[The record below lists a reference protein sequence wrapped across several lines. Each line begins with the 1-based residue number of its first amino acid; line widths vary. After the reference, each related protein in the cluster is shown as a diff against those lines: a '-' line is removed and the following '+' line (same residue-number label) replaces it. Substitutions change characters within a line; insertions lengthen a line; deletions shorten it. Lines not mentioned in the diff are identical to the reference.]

1 MKETLIIGAGLGGL
15 FTGALL
21 SRQGVRVKVL
31 EKNRTIGGGLQNFVR
46 GGEMYETGMHVA
58 GGFAPGDSLYRICS
72 YLGIMDNLDIVQ
84 SDAVASVTFADTCR
98 TYNLPAGRD
107 AFVEYLSGLFPEEK
121 DSLERY
127 MEAIVRL
134 SHEENLF
141 YLESGYREH
150 TDEFLMPADR
160 FIAKYISNP
169 ELQALLA
176 FVNPL
181 YAGVPGH
188 SPAYLH
194 VMTSVLFIESPC
206 RFGSGSS
213 RLAAELERVI
223 EQGGGQVLTGCEV
236 AKVTVR
242 DMRVTSVTDTKGRE
256 YTADSY
262 VSDIHPQSLL
272 ERLDGKAFTTGYS
285 SRLMSIPDT
294 ASAFKVFIRLKP
306 GAIENPGCP
315 VSVTDSFANVW
326 KRDGEWPHTVNCFMA
341 GSHMTVFCLMDFS
354 EVRKWE
360 NTSTGHR
367 GAEYEAWKKERT
379 DRVLDLV
386 EKRFPGI
393 RDKADDIFA
402 ASPLTFRDW
411 YGTKNAGAYG
421 YFKDCENLML
431 SQVPVRTKVVNLF
444 LTGQN
449 VNMHGIGGVP
459 MTAIETACAVLGND
473 FILNDIKQIK

>member
-1 MKETLIIGAGLGGL
+1 MDTLIIGAGLGGL

-21 SRQGVRVKVL
+21 SKQGVRVTVL
-31 EKNRTIGGGLQNFVR
+31 EKNPTIGGGLQNFVR

-58 GGFAPGDSLYRICS
+58 GGFTPGDSLFRICS
-72 YLGIMDNLDIVQ
+72 YLGIMDNLDIVR
-84 SDAVASVTFADTCR
+84 SDVVSSVTYADSGR
-98 TYNLPAGRD
+98 TYDLPAGRD
-107 AFVEYLSGLFPEEK
+107 AFVEYLSGLFPEERK
-121 DSLERY
+121 NLECY
-127 MEAIVRL
+127 MDAIVRL

-150 TDEFLMPADR
+150 SEEFLMPADR

-213 RLAAELERVI
+213 RLADELKRVI
-223 EQGGGQVLTGCEV
+223 EQGGGQVLTRCEV

-242 DMRVTSVTDTKGRE
+242 DMHVTCVTDVRGRE
-256 YTADSY
+256 YAADSY
-262 VSDIHPQSLL
+262 VSAIHPQSLL
-272 ERLDGKAFTTGYS
+272 DCLDGKAFTAGYS
-285 SRLMSIPDT
+285 NRLMSIPDT
-294 ASAFKVFIRLKP
+294 SSAFKVFIRLKQ
-306 GAIENPGCP
+306 GAVESPGCP
-315 VSVTDSFANVW
+315 VSVTDSSANVW
-326 KRDGEWPHTVNCFMA
+326 KRDGDWPHTVCCFM
-341 GSHMTVFCLMDFS
+341 SSNHMTVFCLMDFS
-354 EVRKWE
+354 EVSRWE
-360 NTSTGHR
+360 NTRTGHR

-393 RDKADDIFA
+393 RQKADDIFA
-402 ASPLTFRDW
+402 ASPLTLRDW
-411 YGTKNAGAYG
+411 YGTKHAGAYG
-421 YFKDCENLML
+421 YFKDCENLVL
-431 SQVPVRTKVVNLF
+431 SQVPVRTKVDNLF

-459 MTAIETACAVLGND
+459 MTAIETASAVLEND